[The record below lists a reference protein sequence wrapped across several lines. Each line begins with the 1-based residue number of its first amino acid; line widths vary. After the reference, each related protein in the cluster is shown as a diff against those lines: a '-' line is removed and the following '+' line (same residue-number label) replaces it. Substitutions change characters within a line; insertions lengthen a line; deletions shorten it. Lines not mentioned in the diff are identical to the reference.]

1 MTKPN
6 HPDRNTS
13 EEPDWVRLVESI
25 QCRLYLSQLD
35 IAKHCGV
42 ARQTVSAWTNCRRNP
57 GLRARRALMELAARA
72 EAVAGVSVPEEPVP
86 VENRRL
92 RDAHDLGVLVGQLS
106 GRSLELLLDFA
117 RSLAERQKT

>member
-1 MTKPN
+1 MSELN
-6 HPDRNTS
+6 HLERNTS
-13 EEPDWVRLVESI
+13 EEPDWARLVESI

-72 EAVAGVSVPEEPVP
+72 EAVASVSVPEESVP
-86 VENRRL
+86 LESRRL

-106 GRSLELLLDFA
+106 GRALEQLLDFA
-117 RSLAERQKT
+117 RFLAERQKT